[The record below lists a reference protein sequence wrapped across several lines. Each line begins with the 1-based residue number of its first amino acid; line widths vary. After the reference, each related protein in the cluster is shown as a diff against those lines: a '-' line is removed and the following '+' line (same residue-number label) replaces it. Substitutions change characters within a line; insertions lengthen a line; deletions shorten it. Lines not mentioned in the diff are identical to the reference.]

1 METLQENKKSN
12 SHRLIQNLKVLPQN
26 WEKLEILQHVTIFDR
41 QMLSIW
47 FFWLKFYAGNKDPNS
62 ESRPKKG
69 KKETKNVI
77 IREVFSYIH

>member
-1 METLQENKKSN
+1 METLQENKNSN

-47 FFWLKFYAGNKDPNS
+47 FF
-62 ESRPKKG
+62 
-69 KKETKNVI
+69 
-77 IREVFSYIH
+77 